1 MMEEVTSEVV
11 EIPVDSAAV
20 TEESVP
26 PKKKRKPINQQKLQ
40 DNLWGWAFCIPLI
53 VGTVWFVY
61 IAFIMALMLSFTN
74 YTLNK
79 GSMLDRKSVV

>member
-40 DNLWGWAFCIPLI
+40 DNLWGRSRIHI
-53 VGTVWFVY
+53 
-61 IAFIMALMLSFTN
+61 
-74 YTLNK
+74 
-79 GSMLDRKSVV
+79 

>member
-26 PKKKRKPINQQKLQ
+26 PKKSGNPSTNKNCRITF
-40 DNLWGWAFCIPLI
+40 GA
-53 VGTVWFVY
+53 GRFV
-61 IAFIMALMLSFTN
+61 S
-74 YTLNK
+74 
-79 GSMLDRKSVV
+79 R